1 MDLDRTLSATFRNF
15 STLFLVVFA
24 LILPLHLVYGWMFQ
38 DVLAIRELHG
48 AIAEFP
54 SSRQVRGVGQ
64 ADVTN
69 AKLWFWIL
77 IALEIALLPL
87 IVKAC
92 RAVLDQDESGE
103 VTNARSALA
112 AIRQRRSGSTG
123 RPSTGA
129 WLPALAVALV
139 NAAAAE
145 VTLVKVGDFVP
156 GDVAFVALAL
166 ASAVARSCGIPFL
179 AVALASS
186 GSTDTAGQQGVP
198 DLY

>member
-1 MDLDRTLSATFRNF
+1 MDLERTVSATFRNY

-24 LILPLHLVYGWMFQ
+24 LIVPLHLIYGWMFR
-38 DVLAIRELHG
+38 DVLSVRELHG

-69 AKLWFWIL
+69 ARLWFWIV

-92 RAVLDQDESGE
+92 RAVLDQDRRRE
-103 VTNARSALA
+103 VTSVRAALA
-112 AIRQRRSGSTG
+112 TVRSRRSQDAGRSGS
-123 RPSTGA
+123 GA
-129 WLPALAVALV
+129 WVPALAITLVIAAL
-139 NAAAAE
+139 AE
-145 VTLVKVGDFVP
+145 VTLRNFADFVP
-156 GDVAFVALAL
+156 DDLEFAALAL

-186 GSTDTAGQQGVP
+186 QGGPSTDTGKVP